1 MRKLLKELAPRAG
14 LPGVSSANGL
24 VRQTCVGGGFDPQ
37 RLSGL
42 LSNLQRTTSPSSA
55 ARTPQAV
62 AAPKAAGEGAEKLEI
77 NPMNQRLQVR
87 LAALGSAPRCGARTR
102 TEAPCRCPALRGRRR
117 CRLHGGLS
125 PGAPKGRGNGNYRS
139 GTWTAE
145 AIEERK
151 WLRSLVSEFAK
162 KDPAR

>member
-1 MRKLLKELAPRAG
+1 MRKFLKELAPRAG

-24 VRQTCVGGGFDPQ
+24 VRQTCVGGALTRKGFLASCQ
-37 RLSGL
+37 T
-42 LSNLQRTTSPSSA
+42 QRTTSPSSA

-102 TEAPCRCPALRGRRR
+102 TGTPCRCPALRGRRR

-125 PGAPKGRGNGNYRS
+125 PGAPRGTRNGNYTDGR
-139 GTWTAE
+139 WARE

-151 WLRSLVSEFAK
+151 WLRSLVAEFAK